1 MQWTRGHRHAWWR
14 AREPRA
20 IDRERSGI
28 DYGLGDVSPYE
39 VLCRCA
45 DSLRGAGAVFGA
57 YDDRCLVEDREV
69 LATARSH
76 LGPNV
81 AVSLTESPDDV
92 LVTLRLFP
100 LAHAIRAE
108 AHQHR
113 TEKRRREATEAG
125 LDLLRLA
132 NVMRRGGLIADLLLS
147 LRVESMAFNVLR
159 ALRMQWRGSEC
170 EDVVAAIAVIQS
182 EREQY
187 SEITRRDR
195 EWESRHLRSRPSPTF
210 EQRLKEWKIT
220 FGANDKCAHLLDTF
234 MPGAVLQQ
242 RFHLEQRGIAMARL
256 LCCEAAI
263 AIERSQGK
271 SPNTIPV
278 HHLPSFLLAV
288 DPFSSKQLVFRSS
301 GGDGHLLYSVGPT
314 GIDHHGHFGSWAE
327 IEKGTA
333 DLCLD
338 YENYEPE

>member
-1 MQWTRGHRHAWWR
+1 MA
-14 AREPRA
+14 RA
-20 IDRERSGI
+20 IDLKRSGI

-159 ALRMQWRGSEC
+159 ALRALWGESEC
-170 EDVVAAIAVIQS
+170 ESVVAALATIHD
-182 EREQY
+182 ERETY
-187 SEITRRDR
+187 SETVRRDR
-195 EWESRHLRSRPSPTF
+195 EWEGRNVPSCPSPTI
-210 EQRLKEWKIT
+210 EQRREEWKVE
-220 FGANDKCAHLLDTF
+220 FGASDQCAVILDTF

-242 RFHLEQRGIAMARL
+242 RYNLEKRGIAMARL

-263 AIERSQGK
+263 AIEGHRGE
-271 SPNTIPV
+271 PLETIPV
-278 HHLPSFLLAV
+278 HRLPSYLLAV
-288 DPFSSKQLVFRSS
+288 DPFSTQQLVFRNPDQ
-301 GGDGHLLYSVGPT
+301 GRHLLYSVGPT

-327 IEKGTA
+327 VESGVA

-338 YENYEPE
+338 YPSYESE